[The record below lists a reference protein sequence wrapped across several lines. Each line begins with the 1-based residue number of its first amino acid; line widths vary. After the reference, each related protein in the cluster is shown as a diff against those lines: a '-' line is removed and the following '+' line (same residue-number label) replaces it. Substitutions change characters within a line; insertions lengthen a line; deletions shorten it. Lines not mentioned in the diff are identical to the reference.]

1 MAYVAHPSDFHGTN
15 ARRRPAH
22 AASEA
27 APARPGLLRRI
38 YDAIVESRQQRVQ
51 REIERIVGQRGRQMT
66 DSLERDINARMFN
79 SGWNS
84 RQ

>member
-22 AASEA
+22 AASED

-38 YDAIVESRQQRVQ
+38 YDAIIEGRQQRVQ
-51 REIERIVGQRGRQMT
+51 CEIKRIVGQRMT
-66 DSLERDINARMFN
+66 DSLDREINARMFN